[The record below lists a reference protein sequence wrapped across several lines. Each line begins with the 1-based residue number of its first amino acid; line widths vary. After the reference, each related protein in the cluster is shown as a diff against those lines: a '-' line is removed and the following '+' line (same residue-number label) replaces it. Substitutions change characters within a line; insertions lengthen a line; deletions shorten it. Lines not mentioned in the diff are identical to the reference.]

1 MLIMNGKNETFR
13 TDEYGE
19 SLLSAFAREPTYI
32 TFELEVDGFFEE
44 NSILLF
50 KAKKYSANGD
60 VIDTID
66 IIGKPVE
73 PLHPHIK
80 TLLNISKDIFAS
92 ALPQHLVIKEINRFV
107 SDVDIAIGYNIF
119 ADTNYMRKVIPNF
132 SQIECFDIFE
142 MLLDFFPAKELN
154 SYCPEDVFDLFS
166 IEHSTIGYSESINEI
181 FNILLSKYMD
191 YFTNKPDTPLTKMH
205 LTELY
210 YKVEPP
216 RPRQLYL
223 NTNIGQFCFNLKTMT
238 YKLRRSR
245 KFKTI
250 TEIDMEYLRKLVL
263 NHFKITDDVSLYLLL
278 SRKSEYKAILN

>member
-1 MLIMNGKNETFR
+1 MNGKKETFR

-19 SLLSAFAREPTYI
+19 SLLSAFVRKPTYI
-32 TFELEVDGFFEE
+32 TYELEVDGFFEE

-50 KAKKYSANGD
+50 RANKYSANGD

-66 IIGKPVE
+66 IIGKPVI
-73 PLHPHIK
+73 PLNPHIK
-80 TLLNISKDIFAS
+80 ALLNISEDTFDS

-132 SQIECFDIFE
+132 SQIECFDIIE
-142 MLLDFFPAKELN
+142 MLRDFFPAKELEN
-154 SYCPEDVFDLFS
+154 YCPEDIFDLFS
-166 IEHSTIGYSESINEI
+166 IEHSTIGYSEAVNEI
-181 FNILLSKYMD
+181 FSIMLSKYLEH
-191 YFTNKPDTPLTKMH
+191 FNNKADIPLIKMNI
-205 LTELY
+205 TELY

-216 RPRQLYL
+216 FPTQLYI
-223 NTNIGQFCFNLKTMT
+223 NTNIGQFCFTLKTMT

-250 TEIDMEYLRKLVL
+250 SEIDMEYLRKLVL
-263 NHFKITDDVSLYLLL
+263 NHFKINDDISLYLLL